1 MDPVRIAIMSL
12 LIDKAARGINIELAA
27 KDLQNALIS
36 QDDDRLDIILH
47 NLKSPAGRSK
57 IYATMRQQE
66 SMLLSAIV
74 C

>member
-27 KDLQNALIS
+27 KDLQNALIA

-47 NLKSPAGRSK
+47 NLKSPTGRSK

-66 SMLLSAIV
+66 SMLLSAIA

>member
-27 KDLQNALIS
+27 KDLQNALIN

-47 NLKSPAGRSK
+47 NMKSPTGRSK